1 MNHLYE
7 WFFHR
12 SGRIIMNAKSIYRQV
27 THLETKMV
35 FAYLIECD
43 GSQIIILSVY
53 NMQLATAVKCW
64 KSLEMHIEKAWMY
77 YCTCIGVNIDNY
89 IIARWN

>member
-1 MNHLYE
+1 
-7 WFFHR
+7 
-12 SGRIIMNAKSIYRQV
+12 MNAKSIYRQV

-53 NMQLATAVKCW
+53 NMQLATAVKC
-64 KSLEMHIEKAWMY
+64 
-77 YCTCIGVNIDNY
+77 
-89 IIARWN
+89 